1 MLLYLQLESYAI
13 FYKCFICD
21 FFVIYVFCEL
31 LIIMTKEIKA
41 HLETAKSKNL
51 LKPKHFCEL
60 CGIDPRNA
68 TRVKALAIVDDS
80 KNFLVKET
88 INNLIANNKF
98 MNSDIVQIIKL
109 INKNNKS
116 AVKSIPKTEKKQ
128 TLKKRQKQ
136 NKAEGSKKEEPKV
149 DDDYVSFWRAYF
161 VKTFHDNQSEKDT
174 LYEGITQAKEDMVS
188 TADGHNAYTR
198 GAAAKTMQ
206 ILNKV
211 QQERNLLIP
220 QDCVNFMIGSSIEY
234 ILTGCVDLIQKEFT
248 DRGLGVSEIRAIKN
262 KMSILVNNSQDHMT
276 ELLTEW
282 DKLSRG
288 K

>member
-1 MLLYLQLESYAI
+1 
-13 FYKCFICD
+13 
-21 FFVIYVFCEL
+21 
-31 LIIMTKEIKA
+31 MTKEIKA
-41 HLETAKSKNL
+41 HLDTAKSINL

-68 TRVKALAIVDDS
+68 TRVKSLAIIDDS

-116 AVKSIPKTEKKQ
+116 AVKSIPKTEKKPS
-128 TLKKRQKQ
+128 
-136 NKAEGSKKEEPKV
+136 SKKTSNKIQVKIKKPKKQDPKT
-149 DDDYVSFWRAYF
+149 DDDYVTFWREYF
-161 VKTFHDNQSEKDT
+161 VKSFHDNQSEKDT
-174 LYEGITQAKEDMVS
+174 LYEGITQAKEDMTS

-220 QDCVNFMIGSSIEY
+220 VDCVNFMLGSSIEY

-248 DRGLGVSEIRAIKN
+248 DRGLGVSEIRSIKN
-262 KMSILVNNSQDHMT
+262 KMSLLVNNSQDHMT